1 MRSAVFVDFDNI
13 FIRLSEL
20 DANIARTFATRP
32 LDWISWLENSL
43 PPYAGIDAGAKRNI
57 LVRRC
62 YLNPKSFGNFRPYFI
77 RGAFET
83 VDCPSLTTQ
92 GKTSADV
99 HMVVDLLDLL
109 DHKVNYDEFI
119 IMSADADFTP
129 VLLKLRKWDRR
140 TAVLAVGSTSPAY
153 RAASDLVIDQDVFI
167 EEALGGG
174 GMGYAEPARIIRRP
188 DAAASVPVSAVS
200 LTPVGGT
207 SSSMALSSPA
217 PAPPVTPPSPVAASL
232 GQNGSEAAPGGMN
245 AYLDRCSRLV
255 QTFVRSSPEAVT
267 MAQLAYR
274 IRQAFPEVGMDWQG
288 KGSFKL
294 FLSELDLGRLATSP
308 VIPGYVYDPTRHAV
322 PAGDTGIRDEVF
334 EARDPEMAALARKVH
349 DLTDTPYLSPEHY
362 GVLFS
367 AIAQEINHSGYNMTT
382 VSKAVRD
389 RCKTQE
395 VPVARQHV
403 NFVLRG
409 IAFTGHRFGERRESA
424 RILADRL
431 LANTLNLCENA
442 QLLLSETEMDLLR
455 RWFVSGLDK
464 EKV

>member
-1 MRSAVFVDFDNI
+1 MQYLECNTRSMRSAVFVDFDNI

-174 GMGYAEPARIIRRP
+174 NMGYTEPARIIRRP
-188 DAAASVPVSAVS
+188 EPQVPNGTAALISEITGTVNMEGAASVSPEKTAYIHHVRPNCVS
-200 LTPVGGT
+200 VGT
-207 SSSMALSSPA
+207 EK
-217 PAPPVTPPSPVAASL
+217 
-232 GQNGSEAAPGGMN
+232 QR
-245 AYLDRCSRLV
+245 DQCSRLV

-274 IRQAFPEVGMDWQG
+274 IRQAFPEVSLDWQG

-294 FLSELDLGRLATSP
+294 FLAELDLGTLATSP
-308 VIPGYVYDPTRHAV
+308 VIPGYVYDPLKHMA
-322 PAGDTGIRDEVF
+322 PAGDTGIRDEIF
-334 EARDPEMAALARKVH
+334 EAAEPEMAALARKIH
-349 DLTDTPYLSPEHY
+349 DLTDTPYLSPTHY

-367 AIAQEINHSGYNMTT
+367 AIAQEINQSGYNMTT

-389 RCKTQE
+389 RCREKE

-409 IAFTGHRFGERRESA
+409 IAFTGHRFGEGRESA
-424 RILADRL
+424 GTLAERL

-442 QLLLSETEMDLLR
+442 QLSLTETEMALLR
-455 RWFVSGLDK
+455 RWFHT
-464 EKV
+464 